1 MDHKSKE
8 SQDKRR
14 ITNIYLLTF
23 SFSSS
28 FPLNRNKKEEE
39 EKVKEKVKGD
49 PDHVFEKKNQ
59 PKYIDSP
66 TKEVTK

>member
-1 MDHKSKE
+1 MNPKTR
-8 SQDKRR
+8 DKRR

-49 PDHVFEKKNQ
+49 PKDMRKKETLENMAGRF
-59 PKYIDSP
+59 SSLRF
-66 TKEVTK
+66 